1 LVPIVPIAIGI
12 GIGAWSLALE
22 PEDRS
27 RIEDDPPAIHCITG
41 GRISYISSLTEF
53 NPMKPILTL
62 ILCFYSAA
70 IMAQTEM
77 QHVEKLKADAVAEV
91 EKNAVLGQQIN
102 DMLFSFSEL
111 GFQEYETFTYLTTL
125 LERNGFKIQKGV
137 AGIPTAWIATW
148 GSGKPVIALGSDVDC
163 IPKASQK
170 PGVAYHDP
178 LVDGAPGHGEGHNSG
193 QALNI
198 ISALALKKIME
209 REKISGTIMLW
220 PGIAEELVGT
230 KAYYVR
236 AGYFKDVD
244 ACIFTHVANNL
255 GVGYGDAGSNGLVSV
270 RFNFEGAA
278 AHAAGAPW
286 RGRSALDAVELMNIG
301 WNYRREHLELTQ
313 RSHYVI
319 PDGGD
324 QPNVVPSKA
333 AVWYYFRERTYPD
346 IKKLFDIGVKIAEG
360 AAMMTDTKFTY
371 EVLGSAWPGHFNK
384 PIAIAMYE
392 NMKKVGLPQW
402 SEADQLLAKAT
413 QLELK
418 APRTQGLATKIDTIG
433 MPAPV
438 GSVSVMGRQLM
449 SMGGGSD
456 DIADISWSLP
466 TVVLR
471 YPSNI
476 PGLPGHHWSNAIS
489 MATPIA
495 HKGIV
500 YGAKAEVM
508 TLLDMLLKPE
518 IIKNAWEY
526 YRTEQTKDQKY
537 TPLIGEKDQ
546 PAIYLNQKIM
556 SEYVPKLKPLYYN
569 PAKYK
574 TYLEQ
579 LGITYPTVRPDQK
592 EAVSKLKP
600 AAKD

>member
-1 LVPIVPIAIGI
+1 MRKTLLCLLCVIN
-12 GIGAWSLALE
+12 SL
-22 PEDRS
+22 
-27 RIEDDPPAIHCITG
+27 
-41 GRISYISSLTEF
+41 SL
-53 NPMKPILTL
+53 
-62 ILCFYSAA
+62 C
-70 IMAQTEM
+70 AQANTKLD
-77 QHVEKLKADAVAEV
+77 KLKSEVAQEV

-111 GFQEYETFTYLTTL
+111 GFQEVETFAYLTNL
-125 LERNGFKIQKGV
+125 LEKNGFKIEKGI
-137 AGIPTAWIATW
+137 AGVPTAWTATW

-178 LVDGAPGHGEGHNSG
+178 IVEGAPGHGEGHNSG

-198 ISALALKKIME
+198 ISALAIKKIME
-209 REKISGTIMLW
+209 REKISGTLMLW

-244 ACIFTHVANNL
+244 ACIFTHVGDNL
-255 GVGYGDAGSNGLVSV
+255 KVSYGDNGYNGLVSV
-270 RFNFEGAA
+270 KFNFEGAA

-301 WNYRREHLELTQ
+301 WNFRREHLELTQ

-319 PDGGD
+319 SDGGD

-333 AVWYYFRERTYPD
+333 SVWYYFRERTYPA
-346 IKKLFDIGVKIAEG
+346 IKALFEKGIKTAEG
-360 AAMMTDTKFTY
+360 AALMTDTKFTY
-371 EVLGSAWPGHFNK
+371 EILGSAWPGHFSK
-384 PIAIAMYE
+384 PLAEAMYT
-392 NMKKVGLPQW
+392 NIKKVGLPTW
-402 SEADQLLAKAT
+402 SAEDQLLAQAT
-413 QLELK
+413 QLEMK
-418 APRTQGLATKIDTIG
+418 APKTGGLAIKLDTMGLPNSVG
-433 MPAPV
+433 MV
-438 GSVSVMGRQLM
+438 NVMGRQMM

-456 DIADISWSLP
+456 DIADISWAVP
-466 TVVLR
+466 TIVLG

-500 YGAKAEVM
+500 YGAKAEAM
-508 TLLDMLLKPE
+508 TILDLLLKPE
-518 IIKNAWEY
+518 ILVKAKDYYKN
-526 YRTEQTKDQKY
+526 EQTKDIQY
-537 TPLIGEKDQ
+537 TPLVGEKDN
-546 PAIYLNQKIM
+546 PSIFLNQKIM
-556 SEYVPKLKPLYYN
+556 TEFAPKLKPTYYD
-569 PAKYK
+569 PSKYK

-579 LGITYPTVRPDQK
+579 LGIQYPTVRPDQR
-592 EAVSKLKP
+592 EAVMKLEVK
-600 AAKD
+600 K

>member
-1 LVPIVPIAIGI
+1 MKKRIWLVG
-12 GIGAWSLALE
+12 LL
-22 PEDRS
+22 
-27 RIEDDPPAIHCITG
+27 
-41 GRISYISSLTEF
+41 LTW
-53 NPMKPILTL
+53 NMVL
-62 ILCFYSAA
+62 
-70 IMAQTEM
+70 MAQTEL
-77 QHVEKLKADAVAEV
+77 QQVEKLKAEAAAEV
-91 EKNAVLGQQIN
+91 ERNAQLGQQIN

-111 GFQEYETFTYLTTL
+111 GFQEFETFNYLTAL
-125 LERNGFKIQKGV
+125 LEKNGFKIQKGV

-148 GSGKPVIALGSDVDC
+148 GNGKPVIALGSDVDC

-178 LVDGAPGHGEGHNSG
+178 IVDGAPGHGEGHNSG

-209 REKISGTIMLW
+209 REKIPGTIMLW

-230 KAYYVR
+230 KAFYIR

-255 GVGYGDAGSNGLVSV
+255 GVSYGDAGNNGLVSV
-270 RFNFEGAA
+270 KFSFEGAA

-301 WNYRREHLELTQ
+301 WNFRREHLELTQ

-319 PDGGD
+319 SDGGD

-333 AVWYYFRERTYPD
+333 SVWYYFRERTYPD
-346 IKKLFDIGVKIAEG
+346 IRKLFDVGVKMAEG
-360 AAMMTDTKFTY
+360 ASLMTDTKFSY
-371 EVLGSAWPGHFNK
+371 EILGSAWPGHFNK
-384 PIAIAMYE
+384 PMAEAMYG
-392 NMKKVGLPQW
+392 NIKKVGLPTW
-402 SEADQLLAKAT
+402 SAEDQLLARAS
-413 QLELK
+413 QIELK
-418 APRTQGLATKIDTIG
+418 APKVEGLATKLDTLG
-433 MPAPV
+433 LPTPTGPV
-438 GSVSVMGRQLM
+438 NVMGRQLM
-449 SMGGGSD
+449 AMGGGSD

-466 TVVLR
+466 TIVLR

-508 TLLDMLLKPE
+508 TLLDLLLKPE
-518 IIKNAWEY
+518 ILKNAWEY
-526 YRTEQTKDQKY
+526 YRTEQTKDIKY
-537 TPLIGEKDQ
+537 TPLIGEKDI

-556 SEYVPKLKPLYYN
+556 GEFAPKLKPLYYN

-579 LGITYPTVRPDQK
+579 LGIQYPTIRADQK
-592 EAVSKLKP
+592 EAIQKLDANK
-600 AAKD
+600 K

>member
-1 LVPIVPIAIGI
+1 MNPN
-12 GIGAWSLALE
+12 
-22 PEDRS
+22 PE
-27 RIEDDPPAIHCITG
+27 
-41 GRISYISSLTEF
+41 
-53 NPMKPILTL
+53 PMKKSFITVLL
-62 ILCFYSAA
+62 VSLYVSVF
-70 IMAQTEM
+70 AQTEVQKVEKM
-77 QHVEKLKADAVAEV
+77 KAEAAVEVEKLAS
-91 EKNAVLGQQIN
+91 LGQQIN

-111 GFQEYETFTYLTTL
+111 GFQEYETFTYLTNL
-125 LERNGFKIQKGV
+125 LEKQGFKVQKGV
-137 AGIPTAWIATW
+137 AGVPTAWIATW

-170 PGVAYHDP
+170 PGVAYADP
-178 LVDGAPGHGEGHNSG
+178 IVMGAPGHGEGHNSG

-209 REKISGTIMLW
+209 REKIQGTIMLW

-244 ACIFTHVANNL
+244 ACIFTHVSNNL
-255 GVGYGDAGSNGLVSV
+255 SVGYGDAGNNGLVSV

-301 WNYRREHLELTQ
+301 WNFRREHLELTQ

-319 PDGGD
+319 SDGGD

-333 AVWYYFRERTYPD
+333 SVWYYFRERTYPN
-346 IKKLFDIGVKIAEG
+346 IKKLFDIGVKVAEG
-360 AAMMTDTKFTY
+360 AALMTDTKFTY

-384 PIAIAMYE
+384 PLAEAMYS
-392 NMKKVGLPQW
+392 NIKTVGLPKW
-402 SEADQLLAKAT
+402 SEEDQLLARAT

-418 APRTQGLATKIDTIG
+418 APKIEGLAEKLDTIG
-433 MPAPV
+433 LPTPTGPV
-438 GSVSVMGRQLM
+438 NVMGRQLM
-449 SMGGGSD
+449 AMGGGSD

-466 TVVLR
+466 TIVLR

-508 TLLDMLLKPE
+508 TLVDLLMKPE
-518 IIKNAWEY
+518 ILKNAWEY
-526 YRTEQTKDQKY
+526 YRTEQTKDLQY
-537 TPLIGEKDQ
+537 TPLIGEKDL
-546 PAIYLNQKIM
+546 PAITLNQKIM
-556 SEYVPKLKPLYYN
+556 SEYAPKLKPFYYN
-569 PAKYK
+569 PSKYK

-579 LGITYPTVRPDQK
+579 LGIAYPTVRPDQK
-592 EAVSKLKP
+592 AEIQKLSEK
-600 AAKD
+600 K